1 MLARPNKRVNW
12 RRRHFWRAPGST
24 NHRGL
29 PTTNAEQK
37 RWTLAS
43 RDGFFGVNLA
53 AAAEKRR
60 PLFLPISNTFS
71 SGIRLE
77 EAAALFC
84 RCGGEVVRDC
94 CRPDML
100 CMHIRLGEDRHGDP
114 SDRGAW
120 KPGGSTFVS
129 AGSCHYRR
137 RRKRWRKS
145 TSREPW
151 GEGGRLLR
159 GNSSSKQNSLGQ
171 RVFSFWLN
179 ARRASLVSAP
189 PSPSRSRV
197 TQWQCVCWFIEAD
210 DDILRHVFKCSQ
222 TVSSWTLQP
231 LAPLWGDETEPCRRL
246 VTNVTLI
253 ERWLDRRVPVR
264 NIEWDPKFNW
274 TIFLL
279 LFFPVSTDVPL
290 RNLVVL
296 ANSTAEL
303 ACDTVPPDRNDEV
316 ILVLWFRENVGTP
329 IFRSVFD
336 QPIYTTLIAISVI
349 YIHLPVSTSA

>member
-53 AAAEKRR
+53 SAAEKRR

-151 GEGGRLLR
+151 GGG
-159 GNSSSKQNSLGQ
+159 
-171 RVFSFWLN
+171 
-179 ARRASLVSAP
+179 VS
-189 PSPSRSRV
+189 
-197 TQWQCVCWFIEAD
+197 CVG
-210 DDILRHVFKCSQ
+210 
-222 TVSSWTLQP
+222 TVAANKTVWANVCFPFGLMP
-231 LAPLWGDETEPCRRL
+231 AAPLWCPLRL
-246 VTNVTLI
+246 LSLARASHSDSVFVDLLKRT
-253 ERWLDRRVPVR
+253 
-264 NIEWDPKFNW
+264 
-274 TIFLL
+274 TIFFGMFSNVLRPSPL
-279 LFFPVSTDVPL
+279 ELCSLWPHFGEMRLNLADVSSLMWHSLNGGWTGASL
-290 RNLVVL
+290 
-296 ANSTAEL
+296 
-303 ACDTVPPDRNDEV
+303 
-316 ILVLWFRENVGTP
+316 
-329 IFRSVFD
+329 
-336 QPIYTTLIAISVI
+336 
-349 YIHLPVSTSA
+349 